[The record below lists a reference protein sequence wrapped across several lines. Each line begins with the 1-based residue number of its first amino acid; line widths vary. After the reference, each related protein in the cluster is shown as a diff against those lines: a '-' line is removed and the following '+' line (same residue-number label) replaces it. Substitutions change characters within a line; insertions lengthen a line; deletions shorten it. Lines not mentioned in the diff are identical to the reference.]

1 MGKALEY
8 QRLISENLCHIV
20 DDFDVTGLQIFGSV
34 ARGDDH
40 ESSDVDIMVSMPP
53 KIALVAALHEYL
65 ERLLSRTVDLIRY
78 NPRMSK
84 QLLDRISH
92 EGIRIL

>member
-1 MGKALEY
+1 MGKALVY
-8 QRLISENLCHIV
+8 QKLISDNLRHIV
-20 DDFDVTGLQIFGSV
+20 DDFDVTGLQIFGSI

-40 ESSDVDIMVSMPP
+40 ENSDVDIMVSMPP
-53 KIALVAALHEYL
+53 KIALVAALHDYL
-65 ERLLSRTVDLIRY
+65 EVLLNRTVDLIRY

-84 QLLDRISH
+84 QLLERISH